1 MNCEYN
7 ISDKELKSIIRDYN
21 GQTVICDG
29 DVKKFY
35 PERVRNTNKGDY
47 GSANLIAGS
56 KRYPGAAALA
66 VSSALRSGCGYVKLT
81 CDESVKLA
89 LAARYPSVIF
99 SDEIDYRSQ
108 AIAIGMGSGVSK
120 ELYEQ
125 IGNITQKF
133 TGILIIDA
141 DGLNSIAQYGTDVL
155 FGSKCRIILTPH
167 PKEFSRLL
175 NKGIDEILEKPI
187 LKSEEFAKKYKV
199 TLLLKG
205 AFSIVT
211 DGYETVIITR
221 GSTALAKGGSGDMLS
236 GYMAGS
242 AARGLSAFDSA
253 VCSAYTLGVSAE
265 ISSEQKTDYCATS
278 QDILNNLHFAVKR
291 LTGKK

>member
-1 MNCEYN
+1 
-7 ISDKELKSIIRDYN
+7 
-21 GQTVICDG
+21 
-29 DVKKFY
+29 
-35 PERVRNTNKGDY
+35 
-47 GSANLIAGS
+47 
-56 KRYPGAAALA
+56 
-66 VSSALRSGCGYVKLT
+66 
-81 CDESVKLA
+81 
-89 LAARYPSVIF
+89 
-99 SDEIDYRSQ
+99 
-108 AIAIGMGSGVSK
+108 MGSGVSK

-141 DGLNSIAQYGTDVL
+141 DGLNSIAQYGADVL

-199 TLLLKG
+199 TLFLKG